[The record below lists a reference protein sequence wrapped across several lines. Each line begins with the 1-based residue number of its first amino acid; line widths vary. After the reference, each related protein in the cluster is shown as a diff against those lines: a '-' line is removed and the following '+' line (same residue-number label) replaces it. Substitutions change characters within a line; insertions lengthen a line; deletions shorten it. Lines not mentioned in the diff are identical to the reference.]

1 MPRKLELIDEYYI
14 LILEEYYFSRISSM
28 IVIEVL
34 YLFLTVGKP
43 DVYKNLSNHEQS
55 IAESKI

>member
-1 MPRKLELIDEYYI
+1 MPRKLELIDEYY
-14 LILEEYYFSRISSM
+14 FSRISAM